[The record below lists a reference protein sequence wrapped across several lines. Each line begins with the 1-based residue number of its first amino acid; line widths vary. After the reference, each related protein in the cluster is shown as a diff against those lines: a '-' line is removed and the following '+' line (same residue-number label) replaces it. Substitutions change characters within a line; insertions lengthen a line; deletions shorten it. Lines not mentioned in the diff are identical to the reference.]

1 MNVDG
6 NVAREVELLLSS
18 IDMMNTDGNG
28 SDMVNCTVGAFKLV
42 DCDVGPWDMSFDDDD
57 DVETEN
63 CDREMLQDQGD
74 VLECNQ
80 SQGAIMKFVKR
91 RVKTTKK

>member
-6 NVAREVELLLSS
+6 NVAGEVELLLSS
-18 IDMMNTDGNG
+18 IDLMNTDGSG
-28 SDMVNCTVGAFKLV
+28 SDMVNYRVGAFKLV

-74 VLECNQ
+74 VAEWNQ

-91 RVKTTKK
+91 RVKTMKK